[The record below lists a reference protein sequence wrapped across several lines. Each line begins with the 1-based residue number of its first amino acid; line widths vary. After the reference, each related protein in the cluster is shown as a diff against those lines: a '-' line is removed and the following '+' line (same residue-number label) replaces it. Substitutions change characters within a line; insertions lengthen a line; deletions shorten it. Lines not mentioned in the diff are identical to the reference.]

1 MSTDNMNTDPEPVDD
16 REDADVHDIV
26 LEDEDDFVET
36 VDDAVE
42 DVRTQV
48 VTNHFR
54 V

>member
-1 MSTDNMNTDPEPVDD
+1 MSTDNVNTDPEPVDD
-16 REDADVHDIV
+16 RDEADVHDIV
-26 LEDEDDFVET
+26 QEDEDDVVAN